1 MLPLDKLSELI
12 AHGKKKQPVSLPGAT
27 DGIPDEVQHSRRDVT
42 PTDIKFCG
50 KALDDFKLHLP
61 SRLKDD
67 LESIAKIHGLTASS
81 YVRKMLVMQ
90 LLGEGI
96 HTQWQD
102 AIGKI
107 PAEIIRMEQN

>member
-12 AHGKKKQPVSLPGAT
+12 AHGKMKQPVSLPGAT
-27 DGIPDEVQHSRRDVT
+27 DGIPDEIQHSRRDVT
-42 PTDIKFCG
+42 PTGIKFCG

-61 SRLKDD
+61 LRLKND
-67 LESIAKIHGLTASS
+67 LESIARIHGLPASS

-90 LLGEGI
+90 LLGERV
-96 HTQWQD
+96 HTDWQN

-107 PAEIIRMEQN
+107 PAEIVQMELD